1 MFNSDPSG
9 LQDQGSDRT
18 KLKKKTKRKKRKTT
32 SAAICIVNIR
42 PDMMHASVH
51 ICVWPTELHIRKLF
65 TEDLALFSEIC
76 NVWCIKGMGGV
87 V

>member
-1 MFNSDPSG
+1 
-9 LQDQGSDRT
+9 
-18 KLKKKTKRKKRKTT
+18 
-32 SAAICIVNIR
+32 
-42 PDMMHASVH
+42 MMHASVH